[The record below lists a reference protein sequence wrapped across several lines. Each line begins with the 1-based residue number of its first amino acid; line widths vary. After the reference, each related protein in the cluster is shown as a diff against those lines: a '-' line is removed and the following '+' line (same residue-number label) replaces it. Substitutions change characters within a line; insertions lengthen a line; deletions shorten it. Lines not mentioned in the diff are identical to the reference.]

1 MRRRRLDRNC
11 WLIEPSSI
19 FHGRITSVGVG
30 SPAKQSNETRAQTLK
45 CQVDYVRLRW
55 GRGGGEDGKRE

>member
-19 FHGRITSVGVG
+19 FHGLITSVGVG
-30 SPAKQSNETRAQTLK
+30 SPAKRNETGARTQPARVSK
-45 CQVDYVRLRW
+45 VDDRRLRS
-55 GRGGGEDGKRE
+55 GGGRRR